1 MIHGKYRLRNLSK
14 VIWPW
19 LVREL
24 FLRFALPRPSGREAF
39 ALARVG
45 ASADPS
51 IRLAYQLRAQSDAGV
66 IRKRRLSTCAGSLR
80 RRLRIGA
87 LIEADRGIEVLLNAL
102 RVDPHVTV
110 SGNPPS
116 QSPSCESD
124 G

>member
-66 IRKRRLSTCAGSLR
+66 VKQLGGPLQHLMFRSPIAICDGE
-80 RRLRIGA
+80 IG
-87 LIEADRGIEVLLNAL
+87 EARSIADADFVIN
-102 RVDPHVTV
+102 TV
-110 SGNPPS
+110 
-116 QSPSCESD
+116 QMDFYRAFSD
-124 G
+124 I